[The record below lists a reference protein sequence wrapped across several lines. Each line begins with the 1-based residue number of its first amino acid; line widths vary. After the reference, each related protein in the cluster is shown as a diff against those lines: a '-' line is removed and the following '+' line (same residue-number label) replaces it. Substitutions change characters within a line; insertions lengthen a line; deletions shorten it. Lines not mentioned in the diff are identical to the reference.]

1 MKLRIGIPFFLIAI
15 VLVGSVA
22 LLLTRPARGMGEASA
37 ASAGHALSMN
47 MNMSD
52 AEMAAMGKQY
62 WATHTR
68 VAPASSVPATVNALV
83 DTFTVANFM
92 FDADHNLGTPV
103 DTVRVALNDAVL
115 FLWQN
120 GTHTA
125 TSGTGSLDP
134 NEGLLFDVPLDAFDT
149 TFQFSS
155 AVAETVP
162 FFCSIHESFG
172 MKGAIIVFDPLTGVG
187 NTPVGA
193 GIGFASHPWPNPT
206 GGRVNFRYSLK
217 QAGHVRAEVL
227 DVRGRRV
234 ATVLDLDRGPG
245 TFDAAWDGRLAS
257 GRTAP
262 TGRYFLYLAVPGAV
276 GSQAITLMR

>member
-1 MKLRIGIPFFLIAI
+1 
-15 VLVGSVA
+15 VGSVA
-22 LLLTRPARGMGEASA
+22 VLLSRPARGMGEAPGA
-37 ASAGHALSMN
+37 ASGHATSMA

-52 AEMAAMGKQY
+52 ADMAAMAKRY
-62 WATHTR
+62 WATHAR
-68 VAPASSVPATVNALV
+68 VEPASSAPATVNAVV
-83 DTFTVANFM
+83 DTFLVANFT
-92 FDADHNLGTPV
+92 FNADHNLGTPV

-115 FLWQN
+115 FLWQT

-125 TSGTGSLDP
+125 TSGKGSADP
-134 NEGLLFDVPLDAFDT
+134 NAGVIFDAPMDAFDT

-162 FFCSIHESFG
+162 FFCTFHEGFN

-187 NTPVGA
+187 GTPVGA
-193 GIGFASHPWPNPT
+193 GVGFASHPWPNPT
-206 GGRVNFRYSLK
+206 AGRVNFRYSLK

-234 ATVLDLDRGPG
+234 ATVLDLDRAPG
-245 TFDAAWDGRLAS
+245 TFDAAWDGRVAS

-262 TGRYFLYLAVPGAV
+262 TGRYFLYLSVPGAV